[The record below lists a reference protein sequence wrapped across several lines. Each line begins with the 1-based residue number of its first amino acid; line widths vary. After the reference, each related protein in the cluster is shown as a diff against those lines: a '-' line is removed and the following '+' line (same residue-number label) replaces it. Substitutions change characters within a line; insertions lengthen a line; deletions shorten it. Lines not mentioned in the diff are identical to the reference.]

1 MLERTLMNLYKMK
14 IMQIK
19 QIKKRFYEI
28 NMKLTNASVK
38 FDINIIK

>member
-28 NMKLTNASVK
+28 TMKLTNASVK